1 MTNHPH
7 SDNVFEDDQPQSQS
21 KDASAADEPITA
33 SPAGLGDDNY
43 ESLAQFRKVLRDLA
57 QLNEPSDLADGLTS
71 QRYEA
76 LLALRARGLS
86 PKMTVGELAE
96 ELSLKPHSVA
106 GLVNRMEEVGFVR
119 RIKDRSDRRRVLIAL
134 TEDGA
139 RRLAECAANQIAE
152 LEKQSRI
159 LGRLSSF
166 FRGA

>member
-1 MTNHPH
+1 MTNDPCP
-7 SDNVFEDDQPQSQS
+7 DNAVEDEQSQL
-21 KDASAADEPITA
+21 KDVARADESPAA
-33 SPAGLGDDNY
+33 SPGGLRDDNY
-43 ESLAQFRKVLRDLA
+43 ESLAQFRKALRDLS

-119 RIKDRSDRRRVLIAL
+119 RVKDRSDRRRVLIAL

-139 RRLAECAANQIAE
+139 RRLAECAANQLSE
-152 LEKQSRI
+152 LEKQSGI